1 LDTVSTVRGS
11 GWVRSQP
18 DYRLCRLRTH
28 PLPRTVL
35 TVSKHGKQPT
45 SRIEA
50 STRLAFLWQK
60 GSFVVKRTLL
70 TLAIVFIALVSQV
83 ETQAQTR
90 SRNTPAA
97 TPTLMSSLPESDAV
111 AQVKVNQLLNET
123 MPRILADNPAKLSEV
138 NASIDRFKDRT
149 GLDPRMFQQVALGV
163 RFTYPSEGVT
173 KVHTVALANGSF
185 SAAAMVAAGRVASN
199 GKYREEKYQ
208 DKTIYIFTLDENL
221 KLLGLFDLRIG
232 ELAAA
237 PLDTNILAL
246 GDPAGVRTVID
257 ASRSRKRANSEL
269 IALASRDPNAV
280 IGFGSNVTE
289 QLIGN
294 LDIGN
299 APIANDLRTLR
310 QVYGSV
316 GTTAND
322 LQIFLA
328 ARAVNTE
335 AAKNLGDTLEGLK
348 QFGALLVGRL
358 SGAKGVLA
366 KSALS
371 NMQIQSQANEL
382 QIRTT
387 VAQAE
392 IGPLFGY

>member
-1 LDTVSTVRGS
+1 M
-11 GWVRSQP
+11 
-18 DYRLCRLRTH
+18 
-28 PLPRTVL
+28 
-35 TVSKHGKQPT
+35 
-45 SRIEA
+45 
-50 STRLAFLWQK
+50 
-60 GSFVVKRTLL
+60 KRTFL
-70 TLAIVFIALVSQV
+70 TLAIVFIALTSQL
-83 ETQAQTR
+83 EAKAQQR
-90 SRNTPAA
+90 GRNTPAG
-97 TPTLMSSLPESDAV
+97 PPSLMSSLPESDGV
-111 AQVKVNQLLNET
+111 AQIKVKQLLDEA
-123 MPRILADNPAKLSEV
+123 MPRIFAGNPAKLSEV

-163 RFTYPSEGVT
+163 RFTYPAEGVT
-173 KVHTVALANGSF
+173 KVQTVALANGSF
-185 SAAAMVAAGRVASN
+185 SAAAMMAAGRVASN

-221 KLLGLFDLRIG
+221 KLLGLFDLRIN

-237 PLDTNILAL
+237 PLDANILAL
-246 GDPAGVRTVID
+246 GDPAAVKNAID
-257 ASRSRKRANSEL
+257 ASRSRKRANAEL

-299 APIANDLRTLR
+299 APIAADLRTLR

-316 GTTAND
+316 GTTTND
-322 LQIFLA
+322 LQLFLA
-328 ARAVNTE
+328 ARAVNAQ

-366 KSALS
+366 KSALT
-371 NMQIQSQANEL
+371 NMQIVSQANEL

-387 VAQAE
+387 VPQADV
-392 IGPLFGY
+392 GPLLGN